1 MFSILTSRSL
11 CPRILVFVYVL
22 IMTTRKTGG
31 LFFGYKPLLPATPQG
46 ARFHFVQ
53 ATTAFDSLLTL

>member
-1 MFSILTSRSL
+1 MF
-11 CPRILVFVYVL
+11 LVRK